1 METTKRLVMSFL
13 TSEDKKVS
21 LTVDTQEMILMKQK

>member
-21 LTVDTQEMILMKQK
+21 LTVDNPRDDIMKQK